1 MTRPQGEQE
10 DFLARKLY
18 EQGFCARSRRD
29 ISFCPVFIEKSVQ
42 GREATSRKR
51 FRSLCGSVSEG
62 VCLHSR
68 ARAARSLVVLAL
80 SGCERSGRACSQAA
94 RNLVM
99 LAFPSYKGSGRAC
112 PHGSRK
118 FVGSLFRSQGICGP
132 SATARSQRIR
142 RFHFERPGDFSL
154 PILIDSVRMYA
165 SSVILLNALFCAG
178 VLFCNLD
185 SARFR
190 LRHGQALCMPVRI
203 SLPTSS

>member
-1 MTRPQGEQE
+1 MTRPQAEQE

-29 ISFCPVFIEKSVQ
+29 TSFCAVFIEKSVQ
-42 GREATSRKR
+42 GREATSLKR

-68 ARAARSLVVLAL
+68 ARAARSLVVPAL

-99 LAFPSYKGSGRAC
+99 LAFPSYKGSGRTCPPKNIGPGRAC

-118 FVGSLFRSQGICGP
+118 FVALALQVARDLRPERNRAFSAYSPFPFRAAG
-132 SATARSQRIR
+132 
-142 RFHFERPGDFSL
+142 RFFSS
-154 PILIDSVRMYA
+154 DT
-165 SSVILLNALFCAG
+165 
-178 VLFCNLD
+178 D
-185 SARFR
+185 
-190 LRHGQALCMPVRI
+190 
-203 SLPTSS
+203 